1 MSWALIT
8 GASSGMGLRY
18 ADQLAS
24 RGNNILLVSNQKEE
38 LQKAADDLKSKYG
51 ISAVPYYQDLASADA
66 AAQLFD
72 FCREQKM
79 EIDILVNN
87 AGMFFFKELFPE
99 DERRIDT
106 MMQLH
111 MTVITKLSLLFGNE
125 MKRRGHG
132 HILIVS
138 SLAAALPMP
147 GITIYAATKAYLKNF
162 GRSLYFEMRPY
173 GVSVTTV
180 CPAAIATP
188 LYNLS
193 DKLLKLGV
201 RTGIIWT
208 PERLVRRAIRA
219 MYHGRRI
226 IRPGLMNIYLPPLIA
241 ILPKRLVNHLWQKFK

>member
-1 MSWALIT
+1 MSWALVT

-51 ISAVPYYQDLASADA
+51 INAVPYYQDLAAADA

-111 MTVITKLSLLFGNE
+111 MTVITKLSLLFGSE

-193 DKLLKLGV
+193 EKLLKLGV

>member
-66 AAQLFD
+66 ATLLFD

-193 DKLLKLGV
+193 EKLLKLGV

>member
-66 AAQLFD
+66 ATQLFD
-72 FCREQKM
+72 FCCEQKM

-201 RTGIIWT
+201 KTGIIWT

>member
-1 MSWALIT
+1 MSWALVT

-51 ISAVPYYQDLASADA
+51 ISAVPYYQDLAAADA

-72 FCREQKM
+72 FCREQKL

-193 DKLLKLGV
+193 EKLLKLGV